1 MATATEHIHDE
12 VRELIRRRGID
23 PVADQRAT
31 RPPIDEVITHY
42 EEAGSNLTLPPL
54 IDRPTAARFVFDALA
69 GFGPLQRYLEDSDV
83 EEIWINEPGRVFVC
97 AARSVRAHHNS
108 ARRWRGQGPR
118 SAMLKLSDA
127 SAAGLVQP
135 VRRRPAPGRIPAAR
149 GDHFS
154 SGLDLSELTERDAT
168 EGLQHSQMWHRVFD
182 RIQYCRVPVIA
193 ALKGA
198 VIGGGLELAC
208 AAHIRVAE
216 PSAYFALPEGQ
227 RGIFVGGGG
236 SVRLPRLIGV
246 ARMTDM
252 MLTGRVYSATEGS
265 SYGFAQ
271 YLIEEG
277 GALPKAMELAEKIAD
292 NAPLTN
298 FAVLQALPMIAEANP
313 QTGLLME
320 SLMATVAQS
329 DKEAKRRIRAFL
341 DRKTAKVKPT

>member
-1 MATATEHIHDE
+1 MGGPQTPGQAQRAERRHHARDPGLLLE
-12 VRELIRRRGID
+12 SSGWDRRGRD
-23 PVADQRAT
+23 PWHRRAFLIWP
-31 RPPIDEVITHY
+31 RPVGT
-42 EEAGSNLTLPPL
+42 
-54 IDRPTAARFVFDALA
+54 DR
-69 GFGPLQRYLEDSDV
+69 
-83 EEIWINEPGRVFVC
+83 
-97 AARSVRAHHNS
+97 
-108 ARRWRGQGPR
+108 ARRHRGLR
-118 SAMLKLSDA
+118 
-127 SAAGLVQP
+127 
-135 VRRRPAPGRIPAAR
+135 
-149 GDHFS
+149 
-154 SGLDLSELTERDAT
+154 
-168 EGLQHSQMWHRVFD
+168 HSQMWHRVFD
-182 RIQYCRVPVIA
+182 RIQYSRVPVIA
-193 ALKGA
+193 ALRGA

-208 AAHIRVAE
+208 AAPIRVAE

-252 MLTGRVYSATEGS
+252 MLTGRVYSATEGA

-271 YLIEEG
+271 YLTEDG
-277 GALPKAMELAEKIAD
+277 GALPKAMELAERIAS

-329 DKEAKRRIRAFL
+329 DKEAKRRLRAFL

>member
-1 MATATEHIHDE
+1 MLQMGNVDAPAEDAALLTIERTGE
-12 VRELIRRRGID
+12 VLTIGLNRPAKRNALNDGIIR
-23 PVADQRAT
+23 A
-31 RPPIDEVITHY
+31 
-42 EEAGSNLTLPPL
+42 
-54 IDRPTAARFVFDALA
+54 
-69 GFGPLQRYLEDSDV
+69 
-83 EEIWINEPGRVFVC
+83 
-97 AARSVRAHHNS
+97 
-108 ARRWRGQGPR
+108 
-118 SAMLKLSDA
+118 LSDCF
-127 SAAGLVQP
+127 SGLPEDIKAV
-135 VRRRPAPGRIPAAR
+135 VIHGV
-149 GDHFS
+149 GDNFS
-154 SGLDLSELTERDAT
+154 SGLDLSELRERDAT
-168 EGLQHSQMWHRVFD
+168 EGLVHSQTWHRVFD

-265 SYGFAQ
+265 AYGFAQ
-271 YLIEEG
+271 YLVEEG
-277 GALPKAMELAEKIAD
+277 GALTKALELAGKIAG

-313 QTGLLME
+313 QAGLLME

-329 DKEAKRRIRAFL
+329 DQEAKRRIRAFL
-341 DRKTAKVKPT
+341 DHKTAKVKPR